1 LKRPP
6 FGSFSVM
13 SDEVSDES
21 LKNSHGSSDGPLR
34 PLKNRKDD
42 LVVRPAIFEFTC
54 RGYLHLEDQI
64 KKANY
69 DADSNLPRCRGIET
83 RLRKIKDLS
92 QSTRDSSVRDFLS
105 YLSVESTKSS
115 RNPDSTFSS
124 NDVSSALV
132 SDNKRLPP
140 PQGSAPAMPVLSSS
154 AEFGPPPDVAES
166 HSNQQWKSSGS
177 VQILPPPN
185 GTDDS
190 SGAQAPRTMED
201 DGDDYSTLSCLGAT
215 NVSVLMLTK
224 SDGQREV
231 AAVAPENTI
240 GITVRDVGN
249 SQEGDAVTTVRLGP
263 MELAL
268 RNHYEVDD
276 VDKAEDDRVDF
287 GQELDGWERSAMPKS
302 RRSAMAREQNSREVE
317 TDRSVA
323 NETEPSEHF
332 SDRFVRTLV
341 KTAISMGENA
351 TSVADIMFPIRMYK
365 SSQRI
370 VNEFGKTL
378 ERTRRAAK
386 NAFTLWQDDD
396 EDHGPR

>member
-1 LKRPP
+1 MKRPP

-64 KKANY
+64 KRANY

-115 RNPDSTFSS
+115 RNLDSTFSS

-166 HSNQQWKSSGS
+166 HSN
-177 VQILPPPN
+177 
-185 GTDDS
+185 
-190 SGAQAPRTMED
+190 
-201 DGDDYSTLSCLGAT
+201 
-215 NVSVLMLTK
+215 
-224 SDGQREV
+224 
-231 AAVAPENTI
+231 
-240 GITVRDVGN
+240 
-249 SQEGDAVTTVRLGP
+249 
-263 MELAL
+263 
-268 RNHYEVDD
+268 
-276 VDKAEDDRVDF
+276 
-287 GQELDGWERSAMPKS
+287 
-302 RRSAMAREQNSREVE
+302 
-317 TDRSVA
+317 
-323 NETEPSEHF
+323 
-332 SDRFVRTLV
+332 
-341 KTAISMGENA
+341 
-351 TSVADIMFPIRMYK
+351 
-365 SSQRI
+365 
-370 VNEFGKTL
+370 
-378 ERTRRAAK
+378 
-386 NAFTLWQDDD
+386 
-396 EDHGPR
+396 